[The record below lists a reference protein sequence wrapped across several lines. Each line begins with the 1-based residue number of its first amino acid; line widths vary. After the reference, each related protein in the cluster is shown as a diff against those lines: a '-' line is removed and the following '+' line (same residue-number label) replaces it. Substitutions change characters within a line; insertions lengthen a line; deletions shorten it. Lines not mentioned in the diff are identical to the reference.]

1 VRERR
6 GTIGLNESMFRH
18 QGPGRSDRQNS
29 ILAAYLATVAGFVNS
44 AAFVLIGSFTSHVTG
59 YVGRLANDIATP
71 HPAAAVAALS
81 MILSFFV
88 GAFVASM
95 IVESNLVG
103 RTPIAY
109 GLALS
114 FEAALLITFIALTH
128 LHGSPVRLHKV
139 EESVLCMAMGAQN
152 SLVTRLSGAVVR
164 TTHLTGVV
172 TDLGIESARWF
183 RYWRS
188 TLSHRLQ
195 LRLAF
200 GRNPVERPQPAK
212 LKLLATIPVAFGL
225 GAVGGALTGS
235 QLGAAA
241 MWLPFMAV
249 SLSVIYAFVTGRRR
263 DDSVPG
269 ARSGGT

>member
-1 VRERR
+1 
-6 GTIGLNESMFRH
+6 MFRH

-59 YVGRLANDIATP
+59 NVGRLANDLATEQ
-71 HPAAAVAALS
+71 HSAALAALS
-81 MILSFFV
+81 MILSFFL

-95 IVESNLVG
+95 IVESNLTG
-103 RTPIAY
+103 RTPVAY
-109 GLALS
+109 GFALS
-114 FEAALLITFIALTH
+114 FEAVLLIAFIGLS
-128 LHGSPVRLHKV
+128 LYGSTARFHRL
-139 EESVLCMAMGAQN
+139 EEAVLCMAMGAQN

-212 LKLLATIPVAFGL
+212 LKLLATIPLAFGL
-225 GAVGGALTGS
+225 GAISGALAGA

-241 MWLPFMAV
+241 LWLPCAAV
-249 SLSVIYAFVTGRRR
+249 TLSATYAFVTGRRR
-263 DDSVPG
+263 DRMPA
-269 ARSGGT
+269 ARSGEKSA